1 MLLLFVLLLLTFTM
15 SPRIEHIEEKKLVG
29 LHIQTT
35 LADNQTPALFRSFIS
50 RRREPENRLNA
61 NIYSVQVYDTSI
73 DFRSFTPTTPFEK
86 WAAVEVA
93 AFGELPP
100 GMEALIV
107 PAGLYAVFLYKGLP
121 QDFPSTAQYIFG
133 TWLPQ
138 SEYIPDNRPHF
149 EIMSPAYRPDDP
161 AAEEEVWVPVKRRES

>member
-1 MLLLFVLLLLTFTM
+1 MT
-15 SPRIEHIEEKKLVG
+15 PRIEHSAEKKLVG
-29 LHIQTT
+29 LRTRT
-35 LADNQTPALFRSFIS
+35 SLADNQTPALFRSFMP

-61 NIYSVQVYDTSI
+61 NIYSVQVYAAPAG
-73 DFRSFTPTTPFEK
+73 FQSFTPTTVFEK

-93 AFGELPP
+93 AFGELPA
-100 GMEALIV
+100 GMEALTI

-121 QDFPSTAQYIFG
+121 QDFPKTAQYIFG

-138 SEYIPDNRPHF
+138 SEYTLDNRPHF

-161 AAEEEVWVPVKRRES
+161 NAEEEVWVPVREKRLS